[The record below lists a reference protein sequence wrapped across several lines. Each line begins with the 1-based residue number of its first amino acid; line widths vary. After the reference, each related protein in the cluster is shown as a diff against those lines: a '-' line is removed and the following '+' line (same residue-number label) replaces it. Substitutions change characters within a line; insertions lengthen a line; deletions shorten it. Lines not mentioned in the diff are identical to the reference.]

1 MPILPSL
8 MLRTDQ
14 CIAAK
19 YDGRLRWFFVWNACR
34 FALKMHG
41 TPIAKSSIERSD
53 LRNTSC
59 RCRLGFRAPES

>member
-19 YDGRLRWFFVWNACR
+19 YDGRLRWVFRLECLPIRAENAWHADCKVIHR
-34 FALKMHG
+34 E
-41 TPIAKSSIERSD
+41 ERS
-53 LRNTSC
+53 
-59 RCRLGFRAPES
+59 A